1 MKYIKGLIWIIIAV
15 VLVII
20 GVRAVQKK
28 KAEEARISM
37 AKTYKI
43 NVSAL
48 KLKKNRVILT
58 LPYLATVKSDK
69 DIIISTKVAERVLSS
84 LKAGDKVKKGE
95 IVLRLDDSSLQ
106 EKLQALEL
114 SMNSLKDNIDAKK
127 IVLKNLLLTHKRTK
141 ELLDVKGASIEQ
153 YQGEAD
159 KIALTKAG
167 IKALQNNV
175 SIIKTKIK
183 EIKNLISYAIIKS
196 PINGRV
202 SASFVNAGE
211 MAMPGH
217 PLLKIANQN
226 GKYLA
231 IALPPSQKIQG
242 IIYNGK
248 TYHVVPLNETIH
260 GLDLYRA
267 NIKTDANEGERVDIK
282 VIVFD
287 NEAVEVP
294 LNGILQ
300 IGNKNY
306 IFIVNNDKAVQ
317 TKVKILSSG
326 EEGFAIGDKF
336 VGKKIVLA
344 KPDLFLKIIGGVGIK
359 VKGE

>member
-1 MKYIKGLIWIIIAV
+1 MKYIKGLIWTAIAV
-15 VLVII
+15 ILVIV
-20 GVRAVQKK
+20 GVKAVQKK
-28 KAEEARISM
+28 KAEEAHIGT

-48 KLKKNRVILT
+48 KLKKDRVILT

-69 DIIISTKVAERVLSS
+69 DVTVSTKVAERILSS

-106 EKLQALEL
+106 ENLQALKL
-114 SMNSLKDNIDAKK
+114 SINSLKDNIDAKK

-167 IKALQNNV
+167 IKALQNNI
-175 SIIKTKIK
+175 SISKTKIK
-183 EIKNLISYAIIKS
+183 EIKNLISYTIIKS

-202 SASFVNAGE
+202 SASFVSAGE

-231 IALPPSQKIQG
+231 LTLPPSQKIQG

-248 TYHVVPLNETIH
+248 KYHVVPLNETIN

-287 NEAVEVP
+287 DEAVKIP

-300 IGNKNY
+300 MGDNNY
-306 IFIVNNDKAVQ
+306 IFIVNNDKAIQ

-326 EEGFAIGDKF
+326 EEGFAVSAKF
-336 VGKKIVLA
+336 DGKEIVLA
-344 KPDLFLKIIGGVGIK
+344 KPDLFLKFIGGVGIK